1 MASPVRFK
9 GSGYALECKVVDVG
23 KNWESVKAIETQY
36 SNRCGVHSVNNMF
49 QKKVIKACPKDENLY
64 MDQVA
69 KYIKSVSPDL
79 FIYTCQEE
87 WLHDPAMSTAQI
99 LSLIHI

>member
-49 QKKVIKACPKDENLY
+49 QKSY
-64 MDQVA
+64 Q
-69 KYIKSVSPDL
+69 S
-79 FIYTCQEE
+79 
-87 WLHDPAMSTAQI
+87 MS
-99 LSLIHI
+99 